1 MSAGASE
8 GSWAS
13 QLGTSLVACVAIFGA
28 VVVLLLVVWGGRT
41 PHSNSSSASSPTA
54 GGGMMNLFFAL
65 LSHLRRVKQIE
76 AVLIQCGYRPSVR
89 PPKLSSHSTARTV
102 SSHANLYP
110 PARSASGFTAN
121 TPHAFPQTA
130 LAKRQLGRAQS
141 DHLMAGFVLEGAE
154 GGGVAGKR
162 PPQLSLHAANQF
174 GRCPSTGVSPHPS
187 FPWLA
192 LPRSPSHCR
201 FPSNSSPLSLSLP
214 QVCLRPLS
222 SVLHPP
228 SQFLH
233 LQSHPLPPPP
243 FHVLFC
249 LCVGSV
255 ISSPCCRVSQRVCV
269 MRPSCYVCV
278 WYIHTHTDAHTHTYT
293 NTHVYTHTYTHTR
306 TCYMCLS
313 CSSKWSIDGRYMC
326 IFVCVCTC
334 TCTHMCK
341 HTNI

>member
-13 QLGTSLVACVAIFGA
+13 QLGTSLVAFVTIFGA

-121 TPHAFPQTA
+121 TPHAFSQTA
-130 LAKRQLGRAQS
+130 LAKRHLGRAQS
-141 DHLMAGFVLEGAE
+141 DHLMAGFVMEGAE

-174 GRCPSTGVSPHPS
+174 GLCPSTGVSPHPS

-214 QVCLRPLS
+214 PACLRPLCVAS
-222 SVLHPP
+222 SLSISASSISPSAPPTLSCSLSLVCWICNFKCLLLCLSACLCHASIVL
-228 SQFLH
+228 
-233 LQSHPLPPPP
+233 
-243 FHVLFC
+243 C
-249 LCVGSV
+249 LCVV
-255 ISSPCCRVSQRVCV
+255 
-269 MRPSCYVCV
+269 
-278 WYIHTHTDAHTHTYT
+278 HTHTHRRTHTHV
-293 NTHVYTHTYTHTR
+293 HKH
-306 TCYMCLS
+306 
-313 CSSKWSIDGRYMC
+313 
-326 IFVCVCTC
+326 
-334 TCTHMCK
+334 TCTHTHIHS
-341 HTNI
+341 HTHMSYVPIVQ